1 MHSDFKIKGDEEIV
15 DNLGDPNE
23 NNKYLNR
30 SLSLNLQQ
38 EKAEEIAKYNINIE
52 NFHWKD
58 VRKIFFFFIIKSIVI
73 E

>member
-38 EKAEEIAKYNINIE
+38 EKAEEIAKYNINI
-52 NFHWKD
+52 NDFHWKD
-58 VRKIFFFFIIKSIVI
+58 VREIFFFLINKTIVI

>member
-1 MHSDFKIKGDEEIV
+1 MHSDFKLKGDEEIV

-38 EKAEEIAKYNINIE
+38 EKAEEIAKYNINI
-52 NFHWKD
+52 NDFHWKD
-58 VRKIFFFFIIKSIVI
+58 VRKIIFSLLNKLIVV